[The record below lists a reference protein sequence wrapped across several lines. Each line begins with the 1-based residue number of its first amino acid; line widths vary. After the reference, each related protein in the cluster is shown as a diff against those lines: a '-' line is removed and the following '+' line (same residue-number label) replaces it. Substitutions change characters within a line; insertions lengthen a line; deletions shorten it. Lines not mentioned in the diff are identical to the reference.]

1 MLAMKSVVDGIVNWL
16 AANARSF
23 NSYMLP
29 DSLEPVLYPGIAA
42 YFVAQLTQQQ
52 A

>member
-1 MLAMKSVVDGIVNWL
+1 MSGVRSVIDGIVNWL

-23 NSYMLP
+23 SYLLP
-29 DSLEPVLYPGIAA
+29 DSLELTLYLVLAA
-42 YFVAQLTQQQ
+42 YLATQLAQQQ